1 MQLKTC
7 RFCGAQIP
15 ENAAVCPN
23 CNNNLYVPPV
33 ILPVGQQATRPMTA
47 AVDRKPKSN
56 NSVLITAIICG
67 TVLVICLVAFF
78 LYSRSSNKPSDPSE
92 ASEVVEEVAEVTAV
106 YPGDASNPD
115 SRFHSF
121 DWLSESRIGAAD
133 ISGLTAGDLRL
144 LRNAIFAMH
153 GYRFKSA
160 DLTEYF
166 SRFSWYSPMYNDVTS
181 QLSPTETANVNFI
194 KKYEGGGTVSPV
206 APPSGKKLRNVSF
219 AYDYSD
225 IVCYTRLSD
234 SDLAGLSKAEL
245 RILRNTI
252 YARHGR
258 RFNSADL
265 HNYFSGFSWYYPS
278 RNEISPSE
286 LSATEK
292 HNISLIQK
300 YE

>member
-1 MQLKTC
+1 MPFKNC
-7 RFCGAQIP
+7 KFCGASIP
-15 ENAAVCPN
+15 DDSAVCPN
-23 CNNNLYVPPV
+23 CGKSVTPPVPPV
-33 ILPVGQQATRPMTA
+33 NPASGRPVISSM
-47 AVDRKPKSN
+47 AVPRQKSN

-78 LYSRSSNKPSDPSE
+78 LYSRNQSAE
-92 ASEVVEEVAEVTAV
+92 AEEAVTEVVEEAELAAIF
-106 YPGDASNPD
+106 PGDTSNPD

-121 DWLSESRIGAAD
+121 DWLSENRIGAAE

-153 GYRFKSA
+153 GYRFKSP

-166 SRFSWYSPMYNDVTS
+166 SRFDWYKPVYSDVTS
-181 QLSPTETANVNFI
+181 MLSQTETANVNFI
-194 KKYEGGGTVSPV
+194 KKYEGGGTVSQA
-206 APPSGKKLRNVSF
+206 APPRGSKLRNVSF

-234 SDLAGLSKAEL
+234 SDVAGLSKDEL

-258 RFNSADL
+258 RFNSDDL
-265 HNYFSGFSWYYPS
+265 RRYFNGFSWYNPS

-286 LSATEK
+286 LSPTEK